1 MRGEEGAER
10 RGRRRGGKEG
20 GWKGKRGGKEEGGRE
35 REGGERRVLKLKLCT
50 KRPVGKILE
59 CNPDIHYE
67 KLLSIV
73 ILL

>member
-1 MRGEEGAER
+1 M
-10 RGRRRGGKEG
+10 
-20 GWKGKRGGKEEGGRE
+20 GKRKWG
-35 REGGERRVLKLKLCT
+35 REGGEGGEGRVLKLKLCT
-50 KRPVGKILE
+50 KRPVGKILG